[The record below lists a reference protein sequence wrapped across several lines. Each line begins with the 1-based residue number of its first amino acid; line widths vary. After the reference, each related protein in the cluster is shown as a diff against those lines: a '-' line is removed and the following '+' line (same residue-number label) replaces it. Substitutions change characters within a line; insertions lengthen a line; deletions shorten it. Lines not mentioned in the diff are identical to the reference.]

1 MRYTR
6 SQINKSGQIIVSP
19 MDNVLAYAEA
29 MTMVDD
35 WRKLHLPVLEQLVK
49 QVSVVFSARNIP
61 VTFTAQRL
69 KRMPSIINK
78 LRRTPQMGPEQ
89 GAVMLV
95 AVDDVNE
102 LRMAYPSYFLN
113 AQEFLN
119 NLDEFRQ
126 FCRTI
131 EKNNQ

>member
-49 QVSVVFSARNIP
+49 QVSVVFSARNI
-61 VTFTAQRL
+61 Q
-69 KRMPSIINK
+69 
-78 LRRTPQMGPEQ
+78 
-89 GAVMLV
+89 
-95 AVDDVNE
+95 
-102 LRMAYPSYFLN
+102 
-113 AQEFLN
+113 
-119 NLDEFRQ
+119 
-126 FCRTI
+126 
-131 EKNNQ
+131 